1 MIKGIVN
8 FRRVA
13 VVRLPVLDDKGKPR
27 EIEAI
32 IDTGFN
38 GALTMSPAMIDELGL
53 TWRSRGSATL
63 ANGSRDYFDIYTGT
77 VIRDGKQRRV
87 MVESANTHP
96 LVGMRLLHRHRLEVM
111 VLPAGDVTIEA
122 LPR

>member
-13 VVRLPVLDDKGKPR
+13 VIRLPILNHKAETRD
-27 EIEAI
+27 IEAI

-38 GALTMSPAMIDELGL
+38 GALTLPPAMIDEMGL
-53 TWRSRGSATL
+53 SWRSRGSATL

-77 VIRDGKQRRV
+77 VIWDGKQRRV

-96 LVGMRLLHRHRLEVM
+96 LIGMRLLHRHRLEVV

>member
-13 VVRLPVLDDKGKPR
+13 VIQLSIFDHNAEPR
-27 EIEAI
+27 QIEAI

-38 GALTMSPAMIDELGL
+38 GALTLPPDTIEELGL
-53 TWRSRGSATL
+53 NWRSRGSATL
-63 ANGSRDYFDIYTGT
+63 ANGSEDYFDIFTGT
-77 VIRDGKQRRV
+77 VIWDGKQRRV

-111 VLPAGDVTIEA
+111 VIPAGDVTIEA